1 MIYTYIYVGV
11 LQIKE
16 DERVLVTERGLLI
29 RWVQRS
35 DAGLYM
41 CTAQEH
47 SFTRTLL
54 HLSLRVLERNH
65 LPGHHSA
72 SIGPPDHAI
81 QDMTSELRHSYK
93 DYVRAL
99 SAPSLEEYCEVLWHK
114 EKKQRQKAKWK
125 HTQELR
131 KSRNRR
137 HHQGAAVWM
146 NGCQKSK

>member
-1 MIYTYIYVGV
+1 MFIYIIYLFACV
-11 LQIKE
+11 LQIKG

-35 DAGLYM
+35 DVGLYV

-47 SFTRTLL
+47 SFTHTLL
-54 HLSLRVLERNH
+54 HLSLRVLERSN

-72 SIGPPDHAI
+72 SSGPTDHSI

-93 DYVRAL
+93 DYVRAM

-125 HTQELR
+125 HIQVLR
-131 KSRNRR
+131 KNRNRR
-137 HHQGAAVWM
+137 HHQGVTI
-146 NGCQKSK
+146 

>member
-1 MIYTYIYVGV
+1 MF
-11 LQIKE
+11 QIKE

-35 DAGLYM
+35 DAGLYV

-54 HLSLRVLERNH
+54 HLSLRVLDHSH
-65 LPGHHSA
+65 LPGHQSGSSGPLDHS
-72 SIGPPDHAI
+72 I

-93 DYVRAL
+93 DYVRTM

-125 HTQELR
+125 HVQELR

-137 HHQGAAVWM
+137 HHQGAAI
-146 NGCQKSK
+146 